1 MATNDKQKAPNFED
15 AVAKDWYAGIQNDLS
30 KMSQGQLDVT
40 QKALA
45 DFVAKKSDHSEA
57 DFNKKVSR
65 MTARE
70 LEEMMRDG
78 DEAARRKNG

>member
-1 MATNDKQKAPNFED
+1 MANEQKKTPNFED

-45 DFVAKKSDHSEA
+45 DFVAKKEDRSQIDINRKIAQMSQ
-57 DFNKKVSR
+57 K
-65 MTARE
+65 E
-70 LEEMMRDG
+70 LDAMMRDG